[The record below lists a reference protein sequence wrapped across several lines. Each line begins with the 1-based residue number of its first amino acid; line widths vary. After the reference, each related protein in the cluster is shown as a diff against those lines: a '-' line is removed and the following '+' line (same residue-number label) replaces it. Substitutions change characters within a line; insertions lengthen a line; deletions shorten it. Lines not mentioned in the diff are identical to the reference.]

1 MKRMFVVTTVAWSL
15 FAASLCN
22 DALAARGCRPAARR
36 ACVGVTHQPSAPAA
50 VRAPRLTGAVTTTT
64 ECVCA
69 VWEYVQW
76 GGYSSYYALDFYPDC
91 NTYTF
96 TSIDGNFTVGANCP
110 SCPASSCLM
119 FEHVGATTPGSRL
132 FKRGTRLDEKL
143 KWDQKLALKSG
154 KGTFKC
160 AAGTERTFEFE
171 SKELADAKLLVSF
184 KNGNTQCFAK
194 LHVCRVEAQELGG
207 AKASSVSDFAIGQEI
222 EAPPAGEK
230 VRDVSNQITV
240 LDTNVA
246 IVKIGN
252 TSYQVVTATP
262 LAQ

>member
-1 MKRMFVVTTVAWSL
+1 MMRMLVVTTVAWSL
-15 FAASLCN
+15 FTASLCN
-22 DALAARGCRPAARR
+22 DALAARGCRAAGRR
-36 ACVGVTHQPSAPAA
+36 NCVGVTHQPCAPAA

-91 NTYTF
+91 NTYTI
-96 TSIDGNFTVGANCP
+96 TSIDGNFTVGADCP

-132 FKRGTRLDEKL
+132 FKRGTRLDEKM

-154 KGTFKC
+154 KGTFK
-160 AAGTERTFEFE
+160 ATGGKERTFEFE
-171 SKELADAKLLVSF
+171 SKELADAKMLVSF
-184 KNGNTQCFAK
+184 TNGNSQCFAK
-194 LHVCRVEAQELGG
+194 LHVCRVEAQEIGG
-207 AKASSVSDFAIGQEI
+207 QKAASVSDFAIGQEI
-222 EAPPAGEK
+222 EAPPAGQK
-230 VRDVSNQITV
+230 VRDVTSQVTI
-240 LDTNVA
+240 LDPNVA
-246 IVKIGN
+246 IIKIGN
-252 TSYQVVTATP
+252 TAYQVVTATT